1 MPQTPANN
9 SVDHSNKSVLDT
21 SQARDISYTLR
32 RHYVDQFHLKIFT
45 DPKVCG
51 GLILDLGGNKI
62 SKRGR
67 FDIGC
72 FAGSVIYSNL
82 SLGKSPDVLN
92 DAEYLPF
99 NAEVFDS
106 VICSELLEHLYNPRR
121 ALREVHRVIKPQG
134 TLLICVPFMVGI
146 HGDPHDYG
154 RYTDSF
160 WRKSLEEIGFRNI
173 EIEFQGSFYS
183 VMFDMLRSKIYGLIA
198 HWGKERKMSI
208 CIIGRILGLLKA
220 KAVEL
225 DFKANYALTPKAP
238 SVTTG
243 FGIRATKK

>member
-1 MPQTPANN
+1 MLQTPANN
-9 SVDHSNKSVLDT
+9 LMNHIKKAVLDP
-21 SQARDISYTLR
+21 SQAKDISYTLR
-32 RHYVDQFHLKIFT
+32 RYYVDQFHLKVFT
-45 DPKVCG
+45 DPKVRG
-51 GLILDLGGNKI
+51 GLILDLGGNKR
-62 SKRGR
+62 SKRGL

-72 FAGSVIYSNL
+72 FSGSVIYSNL
-82 SLGKSPDVLN
+82 SLDKSPDVLN

-99 NAEVFDS
+99 NAQVFDS

-121 ALREVHRVIKPQG
+121 ALGEIHRVLKPRG

-160 WRKSLEEIGFRNI
+160 WRKSLDEIGFREI
-173 EIEFQGSFYS
+173 EIEFQGSFFS

-198 HWGKERKMSI
+198 HWGKERKISI
-208 CIIGRILGLLKA
+208 SIIGRILGLLKA
-220 KAVEL
+220 KAIEL
-225 DFKANYALTPKAP
+225 DYKTNHELTSKAP